1 MSKNKRKHS
10 KNTEK
15 DKAMNH
21 DHEHE
26 HEHHHGEHCGCGHD
40 HEHEHEHHHG
50 EHCGCGHDHE
60 HEHEHHHGEHCGCGH
75 NHEHDHDHSEKNA
88 DGCDKKLVFKLDELD
103 CPHCASQIEAELER
117 TEGVEVAEINLVTQ
131 QLTIGLAKSF
141 KGDAYKEAVRAVK
154 RFEPE
159 VNVIDESGEEG
170 GESASLMKKLMSEK
184 AVIVR
189 FIVGAALYATGM
201 CLSYFGGAHVYVYL
215 PVLVAAYAVLGIDVV
230 VGAVR
235 GIFGGRVFDERFLMT
250 VSTVGAFAIGE
261 YPEAVAVMLFYQIG
275 EFFQS
280 LAVKRSRRSIS
291 DLMDIRPDSANVLR
305 GGKTIVVSPEGVKV
319 GETIVVKP
327 GERIPLDGVII
338 DGETALD
345 TRALTGESLPRSAA
359 VGDEVLS
366 GCINE
371 SGVIKVRV
379 EKPFGES
386 TASKILDLVEN
397 AAGRK
402 APTENFISVFA
413 RYYTPAV
420 VIMAVLL
427 AVVPPL
433 VLGGGWAQW
442 VRRCFVFL
450 VVSCPCALVISIPLT
465 FFGGIGAA
473 SKRGVLV
480 KGGNYLEALNY
491 VDTVVFDKTGT
502 LTKGEF
508 KVTKLISE
516 EGVTEDELLR
526 LAAAAEKLS
535 NHPIARSITSAF
547 PGAGEL
553 DVKNYKELAGGGV
566 SAELDGE
573 KLCAGSARLMK
584 EQGISVNE
592 VGDAGTIVYISKDK
606 KPLGAVVIADS
617 PKPDSRDTI
626 GRLKELGIKKTLMLT
641 GDVETA
647 AKAAADE
654 IGVDEYHAG
663 LLPADKVG
671 IVEGLLDS
679 EGKRKVAFVGDGIN
693 DAPVLARADVGIAM
707 GALGSDAAIE
717 AADIVLMNDEPSS
730 IAEAVKVA
738 KYTKHIVTQNIVLV
752 LIVKAVILALGA
764 LGIAGMWEAV
774 FGDVGVMV
782 LAVLNS
788 MRILRKK

>member
-1 MSKNKRKHS
+1 M
-10 KNTEK
+10 
-15 DKAMNH
+15 
-21 DHEHE
+21 
-26 HEHHHGEHCGCGHD
+26 
-40 HEHEHEHHHG
+40 
-50 EHCGCGHDHE
+50 
-60 HEHEHHHGEHCGCGH
+60 
-75 NHEHDHDHSEKNA
+75 
-88 DGCDKKLVFKLDELD
+88 D

-235 GIFGGRVFDERFLMT
+235 GIFGGRVFGERFLMT

>member
-1 MSKNKRKHS
+1 
-10 KNTEK
+10 
-15 DKAMNH
+15 MNH

-50 EHCGCGHDHE
+50 EHCGGCGHDHE

-88 DGCDKKLVFKLDELD
+88 DGCAKKFVFKLNELD

-170 GESASLMKKLMSEK
+170 GESASLMKKLTSEK

-201 CLSYFGGAHVYVYL
+201 CLSHFGGAHVYVYL

>member
-679 EGKRKVAFVGDGIN
+679 EGKRKVACVGDGIN